1 MCAAIPPLSSG
12 CTNDGAT
19 GSLGTWRGL
28 WMPALAAHV
37 ASCPACASDWTDL
50 QSSFASLENRNS
62 YRTPPQVAEAVRQQ
76 ILAKWTQRP
85 AKLMRDLPFDGLL
98 SIVFGTAAAFASLL
112 LLHTRGVLG
121 SIGPLGLAAGAVVW
135 AGIFIFAFWTLL
147 RRWVVDP
154 QLGYLM
160 LGALSAAG
168 LFLVGNHVLP
178 LPAVVQWCSTRV
190 GAGLGPLF
198 FAVGTVYAA
207 VPLLLFAT
215 SATRVWRPR
224 PRRVL
229 VAGGFF
235 FMLVA
240 PAIFLQCGYF
250 TAGALLAWLLGAVAG
265 SIFASAA
272 GYWLGTRA
280 GAQA

>member
-1 MCAAIPPLSSG
+1 MCSS
-12 CTNDGAT
+12 
-19 GSLGTWRGL
+19 
-28 WMPALAAHV
+28 
-37 ASCPACASDWTDL
+37 DL
-50 QSSFASLENRNS
+50 
-62 YRTPPQVAEAVRQQ
+62 
-76 ILAKWTQRP
+76 ILAELARRP
-85 AKLMRDLPFDGLL
+85 AKLIRELPFDGVL
-98 SIVFGTAAAFASLL
+98 SIAFGTAAAFASLL
-112 LLHTRGVLG
+112 LLHTRGLLG
-121 SIGPLGLAAGAVVW
+121 GIGPLRLAAGAVVW
-135 AGIFIFAFWTLL
+135 AGIFILAFWTLL
-147 RRWVVDP
+147 RRWGVDP
-154 QLGYLM
+154 QLGHLM

-198 FAVGTVYAA
+198 FAVGTIYAA

-215 SATRVWRPR
+215 SAARLWRLR

-240 PAIFLQCGYF
+240 PAIFLQCSYF

-280 GAQA
+280 GGQA

>member
-1 MCAAIPPLSSG
+1 MTCEEARQQMMDELGHAA
-12 CTNDGAT
+12 TA
-19 GSLGTWRGL
+19 
-28 WMPALAAHV
+28 ALAAHV
-37 ASCPACASDWTDL
+37 AFCPACARDWGDL
-50 QSSFASLENRNS
+50 QSGFASLESRKS
-62 YRTPPQVAEAVRQQ
+62 YRTPPLVAETVRQR
-76 ILAKWTQRP
+76 ILAELARRP
-85 AKLMRDLPFDGLL
+85 AKLIPDFPFDGLL

-112 LLHTRGVLG
+112 LLHTRGLLG
-121 SIGPLGLAAGAVVW
+121 GIGPLSLAAGAVGW
-135 AGIFIFAFWTLL
+135 AAVFILAFWTLL
-147 RRWVVDP
+147 RRWGVDP
-154 QLGYLM
+154 QLGHLM

-168 LFLVGNHVLP
+168 LFLVGNHLLP

-198 FAVGTVYAA
+198 FVVGTVYAA

-215 SATRVWRPR
+215 SAARLGPPR

-235 FMLVA
+235 FLLVA
-240 PAIFLQCGYF
+240 PAIFLQCAYF

-280 GAQA
+280 GGQA

>member
-1 MCAAIPPLSSG
+1 MRRLPPSRLMLPLVRCVRGIGQTCSPASPLLRAGRVIGHRLWSPRRSASGSSR
-12 CTNDGAT
+12 N
-19 GSLGTWRGL
+19 WRGGRR
-28 WMPALAAHV
+28 
-37 ASCPACASDWTDL
+37 
-50 QSSFASLENRNS
+50 SSS
-62 YRTPPQVAEAVRQQ
+62 
-76 ILAKWTQRP
+76 
-85 AKLMRDLPFDGLL
+85 DLPFDGLL
-98 SIVFGTAAAFASLL
+98 SIVFGTAATFASLL
-112 LLHTRGVLG
+112 LLHTRGLLG
-121 SIGPLGLAAGAVVW
+121 GIGPLSLAAGAVGW
-135 AGIFIFAFWTLL
+135 AGVFILAFWTLL
-147 RRWVVDP
+147 RRWGVDP
-154 QLGYLM
+154 QLGHLM

-168 LFLVGNHVLP
+168 LFLVGNHLLP

-198 FAVGTVYAA
+198 FVVGTVYAA

-215 SATRVWRPR
+215 SAARLRPPR